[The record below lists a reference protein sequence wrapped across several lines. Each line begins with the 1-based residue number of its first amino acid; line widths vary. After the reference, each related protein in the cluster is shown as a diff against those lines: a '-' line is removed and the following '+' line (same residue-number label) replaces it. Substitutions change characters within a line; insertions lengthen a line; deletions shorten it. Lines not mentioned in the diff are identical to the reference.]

1 MSTAPAGGAPLG
13 VYIHWPYCARICPY
27 CDFNVY
33 RARGRAAEQ
42 AGLVDAMAADL
53 AAHRVLT
60 GDQVL
65 VSIFFG
71 GGTPSLMDPE
81 DVARLIR
88 LCRDLWTPA
97 ERVEV
102 SLEANPTDAEAG
114 HFAALSAAG
123 VNRLSLGVQ
132 SLDDGA
138 LKLLGRNHGAEE
150 AIRAARLARR
160 LFPQLSVDLIYALP
174 DQTPDAWSNALKTA
188 LALDPDHVSP
198 YQLTIEPGT
207 AFDRAVRRGTLI
219 PPDDGRGADLY
230 DVTQQILSV
239 HGYSAYEVS
248 NHARSPAAMARHN
261 LVYWRGE
268 AYVGVG
274 PGAHGRLWQAGGWV
288 AAEAARTPKAYVE
301 TVSAQGLGHGEAL
314 RMTPQDRAEERL
326 LMGLRIREGVRWHEI
341 AALGLGPGSDRV
353 SGLAAHGWLVAD
365 DDGLRATPEGRHL
378 LDGII
383 RTLIV

>member
-1 MSTAPAGGAPLG
+1 MSTAPPALG
-13 VYIHWPYCARICPY
+13 VYVHWPYCARICPY

-33 RARGRAAEQ
+33 RHRGRQAEQ
-42 AGLVDAMAADL
+42 AALVDAIAADL
-53 AAHRVLT
+53 VAHRALT
-60 GDQVL
+60 GDHTL

-71 GGTPSLMDPE
+71 GGTPSLMDPA
-81 DVARLIR
+81 DVARLIA
-88 LCRDLWTPA
+88 LCRRLWTPA
-97 ERVEV
+97 ETVEV
-102 SLEANPTDAEAG
+102 SLEANPTDAEAQ
-114 HFAALSAAG
+114 HFAALAEVG
-123 VNRLSLGVQ
+123 VTRLSLGVQ
-132 SLDDGA
+132 SLEDGA

-150 AIRAARLARR
+150 AARAARLARG
-160 LFPQLSVDLIYALP
+160 LFPQLSLDLIYALP
-174 DQTPDAWSNALKTA
+174 DQTPGAWAAALETA

-248 NHARSPAAMARHN
+248 NHARGPAAMARHN

-274 PGAHGRLWQAGGWV
+274 PGAHGRLRRDGGWV
-288 AAEAARTPKAYVE
+288 ATEAARTPAAYIQAL
-301 TVSAQGLGHGEAL
+301 SDKGLGHGQVDILTA
-314 RMTPQDRAEERL
+314 QDRAEERL
-326 LMGLRIREGVRWHEI
+326 LMGLRIEEGVRWDEI
-341 AALGLGPGSDRV
+341 SALDLHPGSERIA
-353 SGLAAHGWLVAD
+353 GLAAHGWVRSDAH
-365 DDGLRATPEGRHL
+365 GLRATPEGRRL